1 MAPLDEEDYRVKVPC
16 PSGHAPWPASICS
29 KCQPGAIT
37 LTSQPFRMVDHLEFA
52 DQSIVND
59 FIQYWRV
66 SGQQRVG
73 YMYGRYEAYLDVPLG
88 IKAVVEAIYEPP
100 QQDEN
105 DGVELTLPWHSEK
118 EIDHVAALCGLQ
130 KVLSLVFFRLT

>member
-1 MAPLDEEDYRVKVPC
+1 
-16 PSGHAPWPASICS
+16 
-29 KCQPGAIT
+29 
-37 LTSQPFRMVDHLEFA
+37 MVDHLEFA

-66 SGQQRVG
+66 SGQQRMG
-73 YMYGRYEAYLDVPLG
+73 YMYGKYEPYLDVPLG

-105 DGVELTLPWHSEK
+105 DGVELTLPWQAEQ

-130 KVLSLVFFRLT
+130 KVPLSLKGEELTCRSASSLQI